1 MTFLVETRP
10 LMKGFSLSLA
20 VGLMLVSNSEQA
32 AAQTPDSL
40 AFPGAEGFG
49 RFTVG
54 GRGGVVLHVT
64 DLGDASTGQLYN
76 AFGAPVESDEV
87 ASYGEGTLRWALEG
101 VPGPRYVVF
110 DIGGVANLTSG
121 LIKPRIP
128 RIVTDLRH
136 PA

>member
-1 MTFLVETRP
+1 MLISHTRMTFLVETRR

-64 DLGDASTGQLYN
+64 DLGDASTGQLYD
-76 AFGAPVESDEV
+76 AFGAPVESDGNRSHPGRVLKSGGIGPEV
-87 ASYGEGTLRWALEG
+87 
-101 VPGPRYVVF
+101 VVV
-110 DIGGVANLTSG
+110 IM
-121 LIKPRIP
+121 
-128 RIVTDLRH
+128 
-136 PA
+136 